1 MSVEEN
7 RFEKEQA
14 LREFKD
20 RGYGE
25 ELIVNDSI
33 ITLSEVDM
41 KDKKVKELD
50 KKAKVVDDIIEVLM
64 KAGLLAVKDKWRVN
78 FGQYS
83 SQH

>member
-33 ITLSEVDM
+33 ITLSEVEM
-41 KDKKVKELD
+41 KDEKVRELD
-50 KKAKVVDDIIEVLM
+50 RKAKVVDDIIEVLV
-64 KAGLLAVKDKWRVN
+64 KAGLLAVEDK
-78 FGQYS
+78 
-83 SQH
+83 

>member
-25 ELIVNDSI
+25 ELIVSDSI
-33 ITLSEVDM
+33 ITLSEVEM
-41 KDKKVKELD
+41 KNKKVKELD
-50 KKAKVVDDIIEVLM
+50 RKAKAVDDIIEVLV
-64 KAGLLAVKDKWRVN
+64 KAGLLTVEDK
-78 FGQYS
+78 
-83 SQH
+83 

>member
-41 KDKKVKELD
+41 KDEKVRELD
-50 KKAKVVDDIIEVLM
+50 RKAKVVDDIIEVLV
-64 KAGLLAVKDKWRVN
+64 KAGLLAVKDK
-78 FGQYS
+78 
-83 SQH
+83 

>member
-50 KKAKVVDDIIEVLM
+50 KKAKVVDDIIDVLV
-64 KAGLLAVKDKWRVN
+64 KAGLLAVKDK
-78 FGQYS
+78 
-83 SQH
+83 

>member
-50 KKAKVVDDIIEVLM
+50 KKAKVVDDIIEVLV
-64 KAGLLAVKDKWRVN
+64 KAGLLAVEDK
-78 FGQYS
+78 
-83 SQH
+83 

>member
-50 KKAKVVDDIIEVLM
+50 KKAKVVDDIIEVLV
-64 KAGLLAVKDKWRVN
+64 KAGLLAVKDK
-78 FGQYS
+78 
-83 SQH
+83 

>member
-33 ITLSEVDM
+33 ITLSEVEM
-41 KDKKVKELD
+41 KDEKVKELD
-50 KKAKVVDDIIEVLM
+50 RKAKVVDDIIEVLV
-64 KAGLLAVKDKWRVN
+64 KAGLLAVEDK
-78 FGQYS
+78 
-83 SQH
+83 

>member
-41 KDKKVKELD
+41 KDEKVRELD
-50 KKAKVVDDIIEVLM
+50 RKAKVVDDIIEVLV
-64 KAGLLAVKDKWRVN
+64 KAGLLAVEDK
-78 FGQYS
+78 
-83 SQH
+83 

>member
-25 ELIVNDSI
+25 ELIVSDSI
-33 ITLSEVDM
+33 ITLSEVEM
-41 KDKKVKELD
+41 KDEKVKELD
-50 KKAKVVDDIIEVLM
+50 RKAKVVDDIIEVLV
-64 KAGLLAVKDKWRVN
+64 KAGLLAVEDK
-78 FGQYS
+78 
-83 SQH
+83 

>member
-25 ELIVNDSI
+25 ELIVSDSI
-33 ITLSEVDM
+33 ITLSEVEM
-41 KDKKVKELD
+41 KDEKVRELD
-50 KKAKVVDDIIEVLM
+50 RKAKVVDDIIEVLV
-64 KAGLLAVKDKWRVN
+64 KAGLLAVEDK
-78 FGQYS
+78 
-83 SQH
+83 

>member
-50 KKAKVVDDIIEVLM
+50 RKAKVVDDIIEVLV
-64 KAGLLAVKDKWRVN
+64 KAGLLAVEDK
-78 FGQYS
+78 
-83 SQH
+83 

>member
-33 ITLSEVDM
+33 ITLSEVEM
-41 KDKKVKELD
+41 KDEKVKELD
-50 KKAKVVDDIIEVLM
+50 RKAKVVDDIIEVLV
-64 KAGLLAVKDKWRVN
+64 KAGLLVVEDK
-78 FGQYS
+78 
-83 SQH
+83 

>member
-1 MSVEEN
+1 MSVEED
-7 RFEKEQA
+7 RFDKEQA

-25 ELIVNDSI
+25 ELIINNSI

-50 KKAKVVDDIIEVLM
+50 KKAKVVDDIIEVLIN
-64 KAGLLAVKDKWRVN
+64 AGLLVKDKWKTS

-83 SQH
+83 FQR

>member
-25 ELIVNDSI
+25 ELIVSDSI

-50 KKAKVVDDIIEVLM
+50 KKAKVVDDIIEVLV
-64 KAGLLAVKDKWRVN
+64 KAGLLAVEDK
-78 FGQYS
+78 
-83 SQH
+83 

>member
-1 MSVEEN
+1 MSVGEN

-50 KKAKVVDDIIEVLM
+50 KKAKVVDDIIEVLV
-64 KAGLLAVKDKWRVN
+64 KAGLLVVEDK
-78 FGQYS
+78 
-83 SQH
+83 

>member
-50 KKAKVVDDIIEVLM
+50 KKAKVVDDIIEVLV
-64 KAGLLAVKDKWRVN
+64 KAGLLVVKDK
-78 FGQYS
+78 
-83 SQH
+83 

>member
-50 KKAKVVDDIIEVLM
+50 KKAKVVDDIIEVLV
-64 KAGLLAVKDKWRVN
+64 KAGLLVVEDK
-78 FGQYS
+78 
-83 SQH
+83 